1 MDTSTMAAT
10 RAGGHTRPM
19 LRRSLAALTVTVAAS
34 LLLAGGAAAS
44 RGATPEEQADIG
56 ASLGIEPTCLTAVV
70 STAQDGWAKVKVTNA
85 AGCPQGDGIGIVLS
99 GMNGWSLIYQG
110 ADDATG
116 SCADVTDVPAAVAAD
131 LGACRAPSGAAP
143 SGRVYVP
150 RGTRLV
156 SRPGRLDHGAHSL
169 LTGLRWSG
177 WGGASATA
185 RGTLDYADRTTR
197 FRAPVHVRV
206 SRIAACG
213 ARRAYLRRTITFD
226 RAADRRRWGR
236 ALGGTTDL
244 TCPD

>member
-1 MDTSTMAAT
+1 MVVGYAA
-10 RAGGHTRPM
+10 GHTRTM
-19 LRRSLAALTVTVAAS
+19 LRRSLAAVAVTVTAS
-34 LLLAGGAAAS
+34 LLLAASAAAS

-56 ASLGIEPTCLTAVV
+56 ASLGIEPACLTAVV

-85 AGCPQGDGIGIVLS
+85 AGCPQGDGIGIVYS
-99 GMNGWSLIYQG
+99 GTNGWSLIYQG

-116 SCADVTDVPAAVAAD
+116 SCGDVTDVPAAVAAD
-131 LGACRAPSGAAP
+131 LGACKAPTVAGP
-143 SGRVYVP
+143 STRVYVP

-169 LTGLRWSG
+169 LIGLRWSR

-206 SRIAACG
+206 SRIATCG
-213 ARRAYLRRTITFD
+213 TRRAYLRRTITFD

-236 ALGGTTDL
+236 ALGGTRDL

>member
-1 MDTSTMAAT
+1 MAVVHAH
-10 RAGGHTRPM
+10 GHTRTM
-19 LRRSLAALTVTVAAS
+19 LRRSLAAAAVAVAAS
-34 LLLAGGAAAS
+34 LLLATGAAAS

-56 ASLGIEPTCLTAVV
+56 ASLGIEPACLTAVV

-85 AGCPQGDGIGIVLS
+85 AGCPQGDGIGIVYS
-99 GMNGWSLIYQG
+99 GTNGWSLIYQG

-116 SCADVTDVPAAVAAD
+116 SCGDVTDVPAAVAAD
-131 LGACRAPSGAAP
+131 LGACKAPTVAGP
-143 SGRVYVP
+143 STRVYVP

-169 LTGLRWSG
+169 LTGLRWSR

-206 SRIAACG
+206 SRIATCG
-213 ARRAYLRRTITFD
+213 TRRAYLRRTITFD

-236 ALGGTTDL
+236 ALGGRTDL

>member
-1 MDTSTMAAT
+1 MV
-10 RAGGHTRPM
+10 
-19 LRRSLAALTVTVAAS
+19 RRSLAAAAVAVTAS
-34 LLLAGGAAAS
+34 LLLATGAAAT
-44 RGATPEEQADIG
+44 RGATAEEHADIG
-56 ASLGIEPTCLTAVV
+56 ASLGIDPACLTAVV

-85 AGCPQGDGIGIVLS
+85 AGCPQGDGIGIVYS
-99 GMNGWSLIYQG
+99 GTNGWSLIYQG

-116 SCADVTDVPAAVAAD
+116 SCGEVTDVPAAVAAD
-131 LGACRAPSGAAP
+131 LGACKAPTVAGP
-143 SGRVYVP
+143 STRVYVP

-206 SRIAACG
+206 SRIATCG
-213 ARRAYLRRTITFD
+213 TRRAYLRRTITFD

>member
-1 MDTSTMAAT
+1 M
-10 RAGGHTRPM
+10 
-19 LRRSLAALTVTVAAS
+19 
-34 LLLAGGAAAS
+34 
-44 RGATPEEQADIG
+44 
-56 ASLGIEPTCLTAVV
+56 

-85 AGCPQGDGIGIVLS
+85 AGCPQGDGIGIVYS
-99 GMNGWSLIYQG
+99 GTNGWSLIYQG

-116 SCADVTDVPAAVAAD
+116 SCGDVTDVPAAVAAD
-131 LGACRAPSGAAP
+131 LGACRRRPSRGRAPACTCLGGRAAP
-143 SGRVYVP
+143 PP
-150 RGTRLV
+150 RQ
-156 SRPGRLDHGAHSL
+156 
-169 LTGLRWSG
+169 LRWSG

-206 SRIAACG
+206 SRIATCG
-213 ARRAYLRRTITFD
+213 TRRAYLRRTITFD

>member
-1 MDTSTMAAT
+1 MV
-10 RAGGHTRPM
+10 
-19 LRRSLAALTVTVAAS
+19 RRSLAAAAVAVTAS
-34 LLLAGGAAAS
+34 LLLATGAGAS
-44 RGATPEEQADIG
+44 RGATPEEHADIG
-56 ASLGIEPTCLTAVV
+56 ASLGIDPACLTTVV

-85 AGCPQGDGIGIVLS
+85 AGCPQGDGIGIVYS
-99 GMNGWSLIYQG
+99 GTNGWSLIYQG

-116 SCADVTDVPAAVAAD
+116 SCGEVTDVPAAVAAD
-131 LGACRAPSGAAP
+131 LEACKAPTVAGP
-143 SGRVYVP
+143 STRVYVP

-177 WGGASATA
+177 WGGASAIA

-206 SRIAACG
+206 SRIATCG
-213 ARRAYLRRTITFD
+213 TRRAYLRRTITFD